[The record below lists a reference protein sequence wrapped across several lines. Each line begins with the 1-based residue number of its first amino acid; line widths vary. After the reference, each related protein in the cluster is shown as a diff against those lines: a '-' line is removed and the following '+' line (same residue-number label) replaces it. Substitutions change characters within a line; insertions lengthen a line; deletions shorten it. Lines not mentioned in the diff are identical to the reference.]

1 MLLFPPFFII
11 SDEYGGAVFSGMA
24 GFPAFGQGPFPF
36 SLFRPD
42 YSKIKMKK
50 TYTKVQVFH

>member
-1 MLLFPPFFII
+1 MLLFPPFFIV

-36 SLFRPD
+36 SGLIIA
-42 YSKIKMKK
+42 K
-50 TYTKVQVFH
+50 